1 MAGDLMNIQAPI
13 KAEVQLWFTAQ
24 EFADAAEAGIIVGI
38 PTTKRNINEKAERE
52 NWLRYRAYVQ
62 TEKGRG
68 GTITRYH
75 INLLPLDVRIA
86 YLSRFM
92 IVDTDDLRVFGA
104 VGANL
109 SERARTE
116 RSARMIVVRLADR
129 FRRLSR
135 MTVMAADHL
144 FVLTFNAGKVM
155 DLPEWVKE
163 TLGTLSVRSVQR
175 WRSKARDN
183 DGLTLAHD
191 PAEARK
197 GTGLLEVANN
207 GDVSMH
213 ILAYVA
219 EFPGLSADVIRDQVE
234 YQFGKELVDHH
245 GALKPLP
252 PVRTF
257 QHYIARL
264 REEQKAVILAYS
276 NPDAY
281 RSRMKLRGTN
291 AYRYVT
297 RPNQMWMIDASPVD
311 ALCTDGRWSMYACVD
326 VATRRYIITF
336 SRTPRS
342 EAVLLLLR
350 RAILA
355 WGVPEV
361 VKTDNGSDFV
371 ATATVRLF
379 NELNIAPDTSR
390 AYSPAEK
397 GIVERSIKTFQHEVA
412 PQLPGYIGHNV
423 ADRKA
428 IESKKSFAQRL
439 GAEERELFEVT
450 MTIEELRSWTDDW
463 LTYIYHERKHDGL
476 KGITPNEAYAQSTE
490 APKRVDERA
499 LDVLLMPVAGQNGK
513 RVMGPRGIQIDRR
526 HHLTSAILVGTEVF
540 CRQDPEDLGK
550 IYVYS
555 ADGRQ
560 FLDVAIDAA
569 FSGVDPAEYAKAVT
583 AAGNAVVTER
593 LKDLKAEVRKI
604 KKGPAAIIRSIEV
617 AKRRMAERAE
627 AKDNVIQLPKREER
641 HSTPAL
647 EAALDAATAPRTP
660 TARSLNEKAAELH
673 AAILREAENR
683 GQSTVVHLDPD
694 AGLSEGARNFKWA
707 KAMEAA
713 IASGVELSDLE
724 AGRLV
729 RCQSGSDYQT
739 RKDMLES
746 FGMQA
751 ALAF

>member
-1 MAGDLMNIQAPI
+1 MNIQAPI
-13 KAEVQLWFTAQ
+13 KAEMQIWFTAQ
-24 EFADAAEAGIIVGI
+24 EFADAAEAGIIIGI
-38 PTTKRNINEKAERE
+38 PTTKQGVNDQARRE
-52 NWLRYRAYVQ
+52 DWNRYRAYVK

-75 INLLPLDVRIA
+75 INQLSLDVRIA
-86 YLSRFM
+86 YLSRF
-92 IVDTDDLRVFGA
+92 ITVDTDDLRVYGA
-104 VGANL
+104 AEANL

-144 FVLTFNAGKVM
+144 FVLTFNGGKII
-155 DLPEWVKE
+155 DLPEWVRE
-163 TLGTLSVRSVQR
+163 TIGAISVRSVQR
-175 WRSKARDN
+175 WRSAAREN

-197 GTGLLEVANN
+197 GTGLLEIANN

-213 ILAYVA
+213 ILAYIA

-234 YQFGKELVDHH
+234 YQFGRELV
-245 GALKPLP
+245 GRNGELKPLP

-257 QHYIARL
+257 QHYIAHL
-264 REEQKAVILAYS
+264 REEQKTVILAYS

-291 AYRYVT
+291 AYRHVT

-311 ALCTDGRWSMYACVD
+311 ALCVDGRWSMYACVD
-326 VATRRYIITF
+326 VATRRYIITY

-350 RAILA
+350 RAIME

-371 ATATVRLF
+371 AVATVRLF
-379 NELNIAPDTSR
+379 NDLDIAPDTSK

-397 GIVERSIKTFQHEVA
+397 GIVERAIKTYQHEVA

-423 ADRKA
+423 TDRKA

-439 GAEERELFEVT
+439 GAEERELFEVS
-450 MTIEELRSWTDDW
+450 MTIEQLRAWTDDW
-463 LTYIYHERKHDGL
+463 LIYIYHEATHAGL
-476 KGITPNEAYAQSTE
+476 KGITPNEAIARSTE
-490 APKRVDERA
+490 IPKRVDERA
-499 LDVLLMPVAGQNGK
+499 LDVLLMPVVGQKGI
-513 RVMGPRGIQIDRR
+513 RVMGPRGIQIDYRFY
-526 HHLTSAILVGTEVF
+526 LIGTVLAGTEVF

-560 FLDVAIDAA
+560 FLDVAIAA
-569 FSGVDPAEYAKAVT
+569 EFSGVNPAEYAKTIT
-583 AAGNAVVTER
+583 AKGNALVTER
-593 LKDLKAEVRKI
+593 LKELKAEVRQI
-604 KKGPAAIIRSIEV
+604 KKGPAAIVRSIEV
-617 AKRRMAERAE
+617 AKRRFAEKAN
-627 AKDNVIQLPKREER
+627 AQDNVIQLPKREER

-647 EAALDAATAPRTP
+647 EAALDAATLPGRP
-660 TARSLNEKAAELH
+660 LEPKSLNEKAAELH
-673 AAILREAENR
+673 VAILREAENR
-683 GQSTVVHLDPD
+683 GVSTVVHLDPD
-694 AGLSEGARNFKWA
+694 AALSEGARNFKWA
-707 KAMEAA
+707 VALEAQV
-713 IASGVELSDLE
+713 ASGVPIDDDT
-724 AGRLV
+724 AVRLV
-729 RCQSGSDYQT
+729 RMQGGSDYLT

>member
-1 MAGDLMNIQAPI
+1 MAGDLMNIQSSI
-13 KAEVQLWFTAQ
+13 KAELQLWFTAQ
-24 EFADAAEAGIIVGI
+24 ELADAAEAGIIIGV
-38 PTTKRNINEKAERE
+38 PSTKQGVNDLARRE
-52 NWLRYRAYVQ
+52 NWQRYRALVQ
-62 TEKGRG
+62 ADKARG

-75 INLLPLDVRIA
+75 VNLLPLDVRIA
-86 YLSRFM
+86 YLSRF
-92 IVDTDDLRVFGA
+92 IAVDNEDLRVMGA
-104 VGANL
+104 VEVGL
-109 SERARTE
+109 SERARIE
-116 RSARMIVVRLADR
+116 RSARMITVRLADR
-129 FRRLSR
+129 FRHMSRLP
-135 MTVMAADHL
+135 AQGADHL
-144 FVLTFNAGKVM
+144 FVLTFNGGKIVGM
-155 DLPEWVKE
+155 PDWVAE
-163 TLGTLSVRSVQR
+163 TIGGLSVRSLQR
-175 WRSKARDN
+175 WRSAARN
-183 DGLTLAHD
+183 NEGRTLAHD

-197 GTGLLEVANN
+197 GTGLLETANN
-207 GDVSMH
+207 GDVAMH

-234 YQFGKELVDHH
+234 YQFGPELVARN
-245 GALKPLP
+245 GELKPLP

-257 QHYIARL
+257 QHFIAQL

-291 AYRYVT
+291 AYRHVT

-371 ATATVRLF
+371 AAATVRLF
-379 NELNIAPDTSR
+379 NELDIAPDTSR

-397 GIVERSIKTFQHEVA
+397 GIVERAIKTFQHEVA

-439 GAEERELFEVT
+439 GADERELFEVT
-450 MTIEELRSWTDDW
+450 MTIEDLRAWTDDW
-463 LTYIYHERKHDGL
+463 LTYIYHESDHAGL
-476 KGITPNEAYAQSTE
+476 RGITPNEAVARSTE
-490 APKRVDERA
+490 PPHRVDERA
-499 LDVLLMPVAGQNGK
+499 LDVLLMPVAGQNGNRK
-513 RVMGPRGIQIDRR
+513 MGPRGIQIDHRFY
-526 HHLTSAILVGTEVF
+526 LTAAILVGTDVF

-560 FLDVAIDAA
+560 FLDVAIAA
-569 FSGVDPAEYAKAVT
+569 EFSGVNPAEFAKAVT
-583 AAGNAVVTER
+583 AAGNAVVAER
-593 LKDLKAEVRKI
+593 LKDVKAEVRRI
-604 KKGPAAIIRSIEV
+604 KRGPAAIVRSIEV
-617 AKRRMAERAE
+617 AKRRVAEKAE
-627 AKDNVIQLPKREER
+627 AGSNVIQLPKREER

-647 EAALDAATAPRTP
+647 EAALEAATMPRVP
-660 TARSLNEKAAELH
+660 EPKSLNEKAAELH
-673 AAILREAENR
+673 AAIVREAENR
-683 GQSTVVHLDPD
+683 GKSTVVHLDPD

-713 IASGVELSDLE
+713 IASGVQLSDQE
-724 AGRLV
+724 AGQLARY
-729 RCQSGSDYQT
+729 QSGSDYQT